1 VLRIFVFLLVLFSSI
16 STKAQ
21 GEDGGLVS
29 TPYQFWNE
37 LAVSQGLSKKFAARL
52 SLEWNTSNS
61 KEEGGFLTDYLTNYG
76 MRGMVHYF
84 IKPKLRL
91 SASFSTYI
99 NPSVP
104 ELKQQRFVEYK
115 PSVEAQYFWV
125 DNRFTLF
132 NRLRYES
139 RFLHNTDAN
148 TNRHIARLR
157 YMPKLFVS
165 LNSKTIRAK
174 TLYLILSDELVFDI
188 NNKDALLDQ
197 NRLSI
202 GLGYCFTNHVTL
214 ESAVVNRIIFHQ
226 TSPNELTNALNLT
239 LIMNNLFNYNRSK

>member
-1 VLRIFVFLLVLFSSI
+1 M
-16 STKAQ
+16 AQ
-21 GEDGGLVS
+21 GEGGGLVS

-37 LAVSQGLSKKFAARL
+37 IAVSQGLNKKYAARL

-61 KEEGGFLTDYLTNYG
+61 KEEGGFLTDYLTNFG

-91 SASFSTYI
+91 SGSFSTYI

-104 ELKQQRFVEYK
+104 DLKQQRFVEYK
-115 PSVEAQYFWV
+115 PSIEAQYFWV
-125 DNRFTLF
+125 ENRFTVF

-139 RFLHNTDAN
+139 RFLHNTSAN
-148 TNRHIARLR
+148 TNTHIARLR

-174 TLYLILSDELVFDI
+174 TLYLILSDELVFDV
-188 NNKDALLDQ
+188 NNNDALVDQ
-197 NRLSI
+197 NRLSV
-202 GLGYCFTNHVTL
+202 GLGYCFTNHITL
-214 ESAVVNRIIFHQ
+214 ESVVVNRLIFHD
-226 TSPNELTNALNLT
+226 TRPNELTNALYLT
-239 LIMNNLFNYNRSK
+239 LSMNNLFNYHRSK